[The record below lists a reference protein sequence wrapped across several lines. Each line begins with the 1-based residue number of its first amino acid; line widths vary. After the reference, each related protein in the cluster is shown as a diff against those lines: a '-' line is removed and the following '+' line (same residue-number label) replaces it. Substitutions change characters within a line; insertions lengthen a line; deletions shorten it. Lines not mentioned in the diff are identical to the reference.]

1 MNFSFSY
8 LQSRVIKYWVHY
20 LSPVWPRLKSWMR
33 HHTLYV
39 GWDFSP
45 SLQMQT
51 YFLLSLL
58 SREKSEKRLLE
69 ICLLLQTIFLQA
81 PGFSFSSKTTMFSK
95 FQFDQGCGRQR
106 TTMWMYTVHV
116 LLLSMFVL
124 FFLNQSI
131 ILTLWFCHVNTGYHY
146 IYHNFGNFLV
156 ELLLTNIYSEG

>member
-1 MNFSFSY
+1 M
-8 LQSRVIKYWVHY
+8 
-20 LSPVWPRLKSWMR
+20 SPLPLTNVAQAQILDETP
-33 HHTLYV
+33 YV

-58 SREKSEKRLLE
+58 SRQKSEKRLLE

-156 ELLLTNIYSEG
+156 ELLLTNIYSEGQVNLLLKMKHL